1 MKLVTYRGDF
11 GPRAGVLDPA
21 AGTVTD
27 AGAALGEPAGVA
39 VADLIARWG
48 DVAAPLAAAARAA
61 AAAGGGAPGPGP
73 LPLPLPLPLPDV
85 TLLAPIPEP
94 ARNVMCVGKN
104 YRDHSAEFAR
114 SGFDAS
120 GGASGDTSG
129 PGGAPDS
136 PSRPVIFTKSAGSV
150 IGPGDAIDP
159 HTDLTSGLDYEA
171 ELAVIIGPGDSASP
185 GASGIRGISAERA
198 WAHVWGYTII
208 NDVTARDLQRD
219 HKQWFLGKSLDTFC
233 PMGPWAVTAD
243 EVDATSLSVRCWV
256 NGELRQKASTRDLIF
271 GIPELIA
278 TLSAGITL
286 HPGDIIATG
295 TPAGVGIGFTPPRFL
310 VPGDEVTVEIE
321 GLGTLTNPV
330 GGARPVGGASAAATA
345 RNEGA

>member
-1 MKLVTYRGDF
+1 V
-11 GPRAGVLDPA
+11 
-21 AGTVTD
+21 
-27 AGAALGEPAGVA
+27 
-39 VADLIARWG
+39 
-48 DVAAPLAAAARAA
+48 PLA
-61 AAAGGGAPGPGP
+61 
-73 LPLPLPLPLPDV
+73 DV

-104 YRDHSAEFAR
+104 YRAHSAEFAR

-120 GGASGDTSG
+120 GGSGDTAGS
-129 PGGAPDS
+129 GGAPEI
-136 PSRPVIFTKSAGSV
+136 PSRPVIFTKSPGSV

-159 HTDLTSGLDYEA
+159 HTGLTSGLDYEA
-171 ELAVIIGPGDSASP
+171 ELAVIIGPG
-185 GASGIRGISAERA
+185 GRGIPAERA

-330 GGARPVGGASAAATA
+330 GGASPAGGTSAAAA
-345 RNEGA
+345 ASNEGV

>member
-1 MKLVTYRGDF
+1 MKLVTYRGDS

-21 AGTVTD
+21 EGTVTD
-27 AGAALGEPAGVA
+27 AGAVLGEPAGVA

-48 DVAAPLAAAARAA
+48 DVAAPLAAAVRAA
-61 AAAGGGAPGPGP
+61 AAAGGGAPGPV
-73 LPLPLPLPLPDV
+73 PLPDV
-85 TLLAPIPEP
+85 TVLAPIPEP

-120 GGASGDTSG
+120 GGGSGDTAG
-129 PGGAPDS
+129 PGGAPEI
-136 PSRPVIFTKSAGSV
+136 PSRPVIFTKSPGSV

-159 HTDLTSGLDYEA
+159 HTGLTSGLDYEA
-171 ELAVIIGPGDSASP
+171 ELAVIIGPGDSASH
-185 GASGIRGISAERA
+185 GASGLRGIPAERA

-295 TPAGVGIGFTPPRFL
+295 TPAGVGIGFSPPRFL

-330 GGARPVGGASAAATA
+330 GGASAAATA

>member
-1 MKLVTYRGDF
+1 MKLVTYRGDS

-27 AGAALGEPAGVA
+27 AGTALGEPAGVA

-48 DVAAPLAAAARAA
+48 DVAAPLAAAVRAPAVRAA
-61 AAAGGGAPGPGP
+61 AAASGGAPGPV
-73 LPLPLPLPLPDV
+73 PLPDV
-85 TLLAPIPEP
+85 TVLAPIPEP

-120 GGASGDTSG
+120 GGGSGDTSG
-129 PGGAPDS
+129 PGGAPES

-171 ELAVIIGPGDSASP
+171 ELAVIIGPGDSASH
-185 GASGIRGISAERA
+185 GASGVRNIPAERA

-243 EVDATSLSVRCWV
+243 EVDATSLAVRCWV
-256 NGELRQKASTRDLIF
+256 NGELRQEASTRDLIF

-310 VPGDEVTVEIE
+310 VPGDEVTVAIE

-330 GGARPVGGASAAATA
+330 GGASAATA